1 MVDMYQYLAE
11 DPRKFIVKV
20 DDRTKARALAQELIK
35 AWTLYFSCGV
45 DLDNFHRRKANQSY
59 YGLVALLKTLQ
70 VCFGDCFEI
79 KPDISYTDPVFQDS
93 RDYVVSFQ
101 GNYHSEAHFTT
112 GPFYFKDTKNNT
124 VGSLTLK
131 PQVEIRT
138 KDDNLQQLEY
148 ILSVSYTL
156 KYGKDFKAKETC
168 SAEKI
173 VQIGQEVSFLD
184 FWHCIKLNF
193 LSLIGSLSFD
203 IVKLQRTIYNKNDK
217 VAAPSLSKT
226 VKKS

>member
-1 MVDMYQYLAE
+1 MIDMYQYLAE
-11 DPRKFIVKV
+11 DPRKFVVKV
-20 DDRTKARALAQELIK
+20 DDRTQARALAQELIK
-35 AWTLYFSCGV
+35 AWMLYFSCGV
-45 DLDNFHRRKANQSY
+45 DLDNFHSRKSNQSY

-70 VCFGDCFEI
+70 VCLGGCFDI
-79 KPDISYTDPVFQDS
+79 KPDFDPLFQGSLDC
-93 RDYVVSFQ
+93 VVSSQ
-101 GNYHSEAHFTT
+101 GNYHSETHFTT
-112 GPFYFKDTKNNT
+112 EPFYFKDTKNNT

-131 PQVEIRT
+131 LQVEIRT

-148 ILSVSYTL
+148 VLSVSYTF
-156 KYGKDFKAKETC
+156 KYGKDFKTRETC

-203 IVKLQRTIYNKNDK
+203 IVKLQRTIYNKHEK
-217 VAAPSLSKT
+217 VAAPSLSKA

>member
-1 MVDMYQYLAE
+1 MIDMYQYLAE
-11 DPRKFIVKV
+11 DPRKFVVKV
-20 DDRTKARALAQELIK
+20 DDQTQARALALELIK
-35 AWTLYFSCGV
+35 AWMLYFSCGV
-45 DLDNFHRRKANQSY
+45 DLDNFHSRKSNQSY

-70 VCFGDCFEI
+70 VCFGGCFEI
-79 KPDISYTDPVFQDS
+79 KPDFDPLFQGSLDC
-93 RDYVVSFQ
+93 VVSSQ
-101 GNYHSEAHFTT
+101 GNYHSETHFTT
-112 GPFYFKDTKNNT
+112 EPFYFKDTKNNT

-131 PQVEIRT
+131 LQVEIRT

-148 ILSVSYTL
+148 ILSVSYTF
-156 KYGKDFKAKETC
+156 KYGKDFKTKETC

-173 VQIGQEVSFLD
+173 VQIGQEVYFLD

>member
-1 MVDMYQYLAE
+1 MVDMYPYLAE

-20 DDRTKARALAQELIK
+20 DDRTQAKALAQELIK

-45 DLDNFHRRKANQSY
+45 DLDNSHRRKANQSY

-79 KPDISYTDPVFQDS
+79 KPDISYTDPVSQDS
-93 RDYVVSFQ
+93 LDYVVSSQ
-101 GNYHSEAHFTT
+101 VNYHSEEYFTPE
-112 GPFYFKDTKNNT
+112 PFYFKNNKNNT
-124 VGSLTLK
+124 VGSLILK

-138 KDDNLQQLEY
+138 NDENLQQLEY
-148 ILSVSYTL
+148 ILSVSYTF
-156 KYGKDFKAKETC
+156 KYGKDFITIENC
-168 SAEKI
+168 SNEKI

-203 IVKLQRTIYNKNDK
+203 IVKLQQTIQ
-217 VAAPSLSKT
+217 
-226 VKKS
+226 

>member
-1 MVDMYQYLAE
+1 MYQYLAE
-11 DPRKFIVKV
+11 DPRKFVVKV
-20 DDRTKARALAQELIK
+20 DDQTQARALAQELIK
-35 AWTLYFSCGV
+35 AWMLYFSCGV
-45 DLDNFHRRKANQSY
+45 DLDNFHSRKSNQSY

-70 VCFGDCFEI
+70 VCFGGCFDI
-79 KPDISYTDPVFQDS
+79 KPDFDPLFQGSLDC
-93 RDYVVSFQ
+93 VVSSQ
-101 GNYHSEAHFTT
+101 GNYHSEVHFTT
-112 GPFYFKDTKNNT
+112 EPFYFKDTKNNT

-131 PQVEIRT
+131 LQVEIRT

-148 ILSVSYTL
+148 IFSVSYTF
-156 KYGKDFKAKETC
+156 KYGKDFKTKETC

-203 IVKLQRTIYNKNDK
+203 IVKLQQTIYNKHEK
-217 VAAPSLSKT
+217 VAASSLSKAA
-226 VKKS
+226 KKS

>member
-1 MVDMYQYLAE
+1 MIDMYQYLAE
-11 DPRKFIVKV
+11 DPRKFVVKV
-20 DDRTKARALAQELIK
+20 DDQTQARALALELIK
-35 AWTLYFSCGV
+35 AWMLYFSCGV
-45 DLDNFHRRKANQSY
+45 DLDNFHSRKSNQSY

-70 VCFGDCFEI
+70 VCFGGCFEI
-79 KPDISYTDPVFQDS
+79 KPDFDPLFQGSLDC
-93 RDYVVSFQ
+93 VVSSQ

-112 GPFYFKDTKNNT
+112 EPFYFKDTKNNT
-124 VGSLTLK
+124 VGSLALK

-138 KDDNLQQLEY
+138 KDENLQQLKY
-148 ILSVSYTL
+148 ILSVSYTF
-156 KYGKDFKAKETC
+156 KYGKDFKTKETC

-203 IVKLQRTIYNKNDK
+203 IVKLQQKIYNKKDK

>member
-1 MVDMYQYLAE
+1 MVDMYPYLAE

-20 DDRTKARALAQELIK
+20 DDRTQAKALAQELIK

-59 YGLVALLKTLQ
+59 YGLVVLLKTLQ

-93 RDYVVSFQ
+93 RDYVVSSQ

>member
-1 MVDMYQYLAE
+1 MVDMYPYLAE

-93 RDYVVSFQ
+93 RDYVVSSQ

>member
-45 DLDNFHRRKANQSY
+45 DLDNSHRRKANQSY

-93 RDYVVSFQ
+93 RDYVVSSQ

-148 ILSVSYTL
+148 ILSVSYTF
-156 KYGKDFKAKETC
+156 KYGKDFKTKETC

-203 IVKLQRTIYNKNDK
+203 IVKLQQKIYNKNDK